1 MIDAM
6 ANEQNLRP
14 SEYKLSQEEAKKGGI
29 NSGKARRR
37 KKEFRELF
45 EKMLA
50 ETGGNLNGKPV
61 TRKELIVARAMK
73 ILQDP
78 DSSDAREF
86 LKAFEIVRDTIGEKP
101 VEKVMVAEVSQD
113 VIDEVERM
121 VLENDEQQSGT
132 PYVII

>member
-1 MIDAM
+1 MTDIM

-14 SEYKLSQEEAKKGGI
+14 GEYKLSQEEAKKGGI

-45 EKMLA
+45 EKMLD
-50 ETGGNLNGKPV
+50 ETGGNLNGEPV

-113 VIDEVERM
+113 VIDEVEAM
-121 VLENDEQQSGT
+121 VLEDE
-132 PYVII
+132 

>member
-1 MIDAM
+1 MIDTM

-45 EKMLA
+45 EKMLD
-50 ETGGNLNGKPV
+50 EQGGNLNGEPV

-101 VEKVMVAEVSQD
+101 VDKVMVAEVDQD
-113 VIDEVERM
+113 VINEVEAM
-121 VLENDEQQSGT
+121 VLEDDE
-132 PYVII
+132 

>member
-1 MIDAM
+1 MVDAM

-45 EKMLA
+45 EKMLD
-50 ETGGNLNGKPV
+50 EQGGNLNGEPV

-101 VEKVMVAEVSQD
+101 VDKVMVAEVDQD
-113 VIDEVERM
+113 VINEVEAM
-121 VLENDEQQSGT
+121 VLEDDE
-132 PYVII
+132 

>member
-1 MIDAM
+1 M

-45 EKMLA
+45 EKMLD
-50 ETGGNLNGKPV
+50 EQGGNLNGKQV

-73 ILQDP
+73 LLQDP

-121 VLENDEQQSGT
+121 VLEDE
-132 PYVII
+132 

>member
-1 MIDAM
+1 M

-45 EKMLA
+45 EKMLD
-50 ETGGNLNGKPV
+50 EQGGNLNGKPV

-121 VLENDEQQSGT
+121 VLENDE
-132 PYVII
+132 

>member
-1 MIDAM
+1 M
-6 ANEQNLRP
+6 NEQNLIP
-14 SEYKLSQEEAKKGGI
+14 NSERSPKEVRENGKKGGI

-45 EKMLA
+45 EKMLS
-50 ETGGNLNGKPV
+50 EDGGHLNGEPV

-101 VEKVMVAEVSQD
+101 VEKVMVAEVDQA
-113 VIDEVERM
+113 VIDEVEAM
-121 VLENDEQQSGT
+121 VLGDDETTGD
-132 PYVII
+132 

>member
-45 EKMLA
+45 EKML
-50 ETGGNLNGKPV
+50 EEQGGNLNGEPV
-61 TRKELIVARAMK
+61 TRKEMAVARAVK
-73 ILQDP
+73 ILTDP
-78 DSSDAREF
+78 NSADTKDF
-86 LKAFEIVRDTIGEKP
+86 LRAFEMVRDTIGEKP
-101 VEKVMVAEVSQD
+101 VEKVMVAEVSPE
-113 VIDEVERM
+113 VIDEVEAM
-121 VLENDEQQSGT
+121 VLDDE
-132 PYVII
+132 

>member
-1 MIDAM
+1 M
-6 ANEQNLRP
+6 ANEQNLIP
-14 SEYKLSQEEAKKGGI
+14 NSERSPNEVRKNGKKGGI

-45 EKMLA
+45 EKMLD
-50 ETGGNLNGKPV
+50 EQGGNLNGEPV

-78 DSSDAREF
+78 NSSDAREF

-101 VEKVMVAEVSQD
+101 VEKVMVADVSQD
-113 VIDEVERM
+113 VIDEVEAM
-121 VLENDEQQSGT
+121 VLEDE
-132 PYVII
+132 